1 MIISE
6 IYGKYEYLVDDTY
19 KECLDGGYNKQGAA
33 GKLKYELEPMATKV
47 EEKICL
53 YFELC
58 YLYAKEDLQ
67 DSFLHVYESLRR
79 TAINGDLFS
88 FINIK
93 NERNVHYKNL
103 ILKRNRI
110 IAYEKNLHHK
120 IERKEN

>member
-1 MIISE
+1 MIASS
-6 IYGKYEYLVDDTY
+6 IYEKYEYLVDNIY
-19 KECLDGGYNKQGAA
+19 KECLDSGYDKQGAA

-58 YLYAKEDLQ
+58 YLYAKEDLL
-67 DSFLHVYESLRR
+67 DSFLHAYESLRR
-79 TAINGDLFS
+79 TSINKDLFS

-103 ILKRNRI
+103 ILKRNKI
-110 IAYEKNLHHK
+110 VGYEKNCIVK
-120 IERKEN
+120 